1 MIDSTENLSKDVMTE
16 VDNCLFINLNNSYQV
31 QNAASYGK
39 SDKNQIENV
48 VTTEI
53 TVQLDYQ
60 NMYDEAYKNCM
71 KNQTCWEQLSEFDDL
86 ESMYKTIMT
95 FYN

>member
-1 MIDSTENLSKDVMTE
+1 MVITE
-16 VDNCLFINLNNSYQV
+16 V
-31 QNAASYGK
+31 
-39 SDKNQIENV
+39 
-48 VTTEI
+48 